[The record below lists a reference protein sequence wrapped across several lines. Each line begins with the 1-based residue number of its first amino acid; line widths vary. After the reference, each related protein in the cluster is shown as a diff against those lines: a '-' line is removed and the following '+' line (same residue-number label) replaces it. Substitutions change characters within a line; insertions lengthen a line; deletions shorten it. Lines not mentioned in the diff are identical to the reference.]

1 MISSSFVNRVAISLG
16 SLAIPYRHSLVWNSI
31 PSRQA
36 SPWSSFRSMRSRTSS
51 CLDKPIEL
59 IVVNSRKWPSRR
71 VHWSLVSTMARPL
84 LVFLLA
90 RQRALDRYKTA
101 VPDPKEA
108 FKKKFPL
115 PLHRSGS
122 KKRKRKCKRKRK
134 SKSAS
139 NPNAK
144 PEEGSLIEGS
154 TDSHNESK
162 VLKSDDEHSTE
173 DEKTALVADVQQ
185 AVEDFSFMSPL
196 EEEMLERNYARTREL
211 AKDPDPWATWY
222 GIQHLTWE
230 AKLI

>member
-1 MISSSFVNRVAISLG
+1 MFRQAYRIDHRQFAKMAESSRP
-16 SLAIPYRHSLVWNSI
+16 LAIGLDYDMTSTGLSF
-31 PSRQA
+31 
-36 SPWSSFRSMRSRTSS
+36 SPPTRVRPIQDGWPRSEGGVQE
-51 CLDKPIEL
+51 K
-59 IVVNSRKWPSRR
+59 
-71 VHWSLVSTMARPL
+71 VSTT
-84 LVFLLA
+84 VT
-90 RQRALDRYKTA
+90 YG
-101 VPDPKEA
+101 
-108 FKKKFPL
+108 
-115 PLHRSGS
+115 SGS
-122 KKRKRKCKRKRK
+122 KKRKKKRKRKRK

-196 EEEMLERNYARTREL
+196 EEEILERNYARTREL